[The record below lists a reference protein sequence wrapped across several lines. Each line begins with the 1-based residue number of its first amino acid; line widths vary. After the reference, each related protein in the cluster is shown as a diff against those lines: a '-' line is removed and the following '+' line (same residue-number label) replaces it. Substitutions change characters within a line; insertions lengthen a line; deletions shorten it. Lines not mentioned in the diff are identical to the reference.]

1 MFEIRWGDFLSKRIV
16 VALGGNAIKR
26 PEDRGTIE
34 EQLGAVFKT
43 CDELAKMIRE
53 GYKIVVTHGNGP
65 QVGALLIQNEEAK
78 EKAPQMPLDVC
89 GAESQAFIG
98 YMIQQTLRN
107 KLKKIGISKDIATV
121 ITQVKVD
128 PDDPAFEKPTKPVG
142 PFYTEEQAEKLRREK
157 GYVIRKIEKKR
168 YRRVVPSPEPKS
180 IVEIG
185 AIQKLV
191 EADGIVIASGGGGV
205 PVVERDD
212 GTLQGVEAVIDKDLA
227 GEILAQEIRADIM
240 LFLTN
245 VQGVAINYGKPG
257 QRFLDRMTVEEAKDY
272 LVQGEFPPGTMGP
285 KMEAAIRFLESGGE
299 KAVVSSLE
307 DAFEALEGRAGT
319 TITR

>member
-1 MFEIRWGDFLSKRIV
+1 MSKRIV
-16 VALGGNAIKR
+16 VALGGNAIKG
-26 PEDRGTIE
+26 PEDRGTVE
-34 EQLGAVFKT
+34 EQLDAVSKT
-43 CDELAKMIRE
+43 CDDLVKMIRE
-53 GYKIVVTHGNGP
+53 GHKIVITHGNGP

-78 EKAPQMPLDVC
+78 DKVPQMPLDVC
-89 GAESQAFIG
+89 GAESQALIG

-128 PDDPAFEKPTKPVG
+128 PDDPAFGKPTKPVG

-191 EADGIVIASGGGGV
+191 EASVIVIASGGGGV

-212 GTLQGVEAVIDKDLA
+212 GRLEGVEAVIDKDLA
-227 GEILAQEIRADIM
+227 GEILAREIKAEIM

-257 QRFLDRMTVEEAKDY
+257 QRFLDRMTLEEAENY
-272 LVQGEFPPGTMGP
+272 LIQGEFPPGTMGP
-285 KMEAAIRFLESGGE
+285 KIEAAIRFLESGGE
-299 KAVVSSLE
+299 KVVVSSLE
-307 DAFEALEGRAGT
+307 DAFEALEGKAGT

>member
-1 MFEIRWGDFLSKRIV
+1 MKFDTVIFLSKRIV
-16 VALGGNAIKR
+16 VALGGNAIQK

-34 EQLGAVFKT
+34 EQLDALSKT

-53 GYKIVVTHGNGP
+53 GHKIVITHGNGP

-78 EKAPQMPLDVC
+78 EKVPQMPLDVC
-89 GAESQAFIG
+89 GAESQALIG

-107 KLKKIGISKDIATV
+107 KLKKIGINKDTATV

-128 PDDPAFEKPTKPVG
+128 PDDPAFENPTKPVG

-157 GYVIRKIEKKR
+157 GYVIRKIEKER

-180 IVEIG
+180 IVEID
-185 AIQKLV
+185 AIQRLV
-191 EADGIVIASGGGGV
+191 EAGVIVIASGGGGV

-212 GTLQGVEAVIDKDLA
+212 GRLEGVEAVIDKDLA
-227 GEILAQEIRADIM
+227 GEILAREIKADVM

-245 VQGVAINYGKPG
+245 VQGVAVNYSKAG
-257 QRFLDRMTVEEAKDY
+257 QRFLNRMTMEEAKSY
-272 LVQGEFPPGTMGP
+272 LREGEFPSGTMGP
-285 KMEAAIRFLESGGE
+285 KIEAAIKFLESGGE

-307 DAFEALEGRAGT
+307 DAFEALEGKVGT

>member
-1 MFEIRWGDFLSKRIV
+1 MSKRIV

-34 EQLGAVFKT
+34 EQLDAVSKT
-43 CDELAKMIRE
+43 CDELLKMIRK
-53 GYKIVVTHGNGP
+53 GHKIVITHGNGP
-65 QVGALLIQNEEAK
+65 QVGALLIQNEEAR
-78 EKAPQMPLDVC
+78 EKVPQMPLDVC
-89 GAESQAFIG
+89 GAESQALIG

-107 KLKKIGISKDIATV
+107 KLEKIGLVKDIATV

-142 PFYTEEQAEKLRREK
+142 PFYTEEQAEKLQREK
-157 GYVIRKIEKKR
+157 GYVIRKIEKER

-191 EADGIVIASGGGGV
+191 EVGVIVIASGGGGV

-227 GEILAQEIRADIM
+227 GEILAREIKADIM

-245 VQGVAINYGKPG
+245 IQGVAINYGKAG
-257 QRFLDRMTVEEAKDY
+257 QRYLDRMTLEEAKRY
-272 LVQGEFPPGTMGP
+272 LKEGEFPTGTMGP
-285 KMEAAIRFLESGGE
+285 KIEAAIRFLESGGE
-299 KAVVSSLE
+299 KAVVSPLE
-307 DAFEALEGRAGT
+307 NAFEALEGKAGT

>member
-1 MFEIRWGDFLSKRIV
+1 LSKKIV
-16 VALGGNAIKR
+16 VALGGNAIKS
-26 PEDRGTIE
+26 PEDKGTIE
-34 EQLGAVFKT
+34 EQLDAVSRT
-43 CDELAKMIRE
+43 CDELVKMIKK
-53 GYKIVVTHGNGP
+53 GHKVVITHGNGP
-65 QVGALLIQNEEAK
+65 QVGALLIQNEEARAK
-78 EKAPQMPLDVC
+78 VPQMPLDVC

-107 KLKKIGISKDIATV
+107 KLEEIGIRKDVATV

-128 PDDPAFEKPTKPVG
+128 PEDPAFEKPTKPIG
-142 PFYTEEQAEKLRREK
+142 PFYTERQAQTLRSTK
-157 GYVIRKIEKKR
+157 GYIIRKIEEGR

-191 EADGIVIASGGGGV
+191 DAGVVVIASGGGGV

-212 GTLQGVEAVIDKDLA
+212 RRLQGVEAVLDKDLA
-227 GEILAQEIRADIM
+227 SEILAQEIKADIM

-245 VQGVAINYGKPG
+245 VPGVAVNYSEPA
-257 QRFLDRMTVEEAKDY
+257 QRFLNRMTLEEARNY
-272 LVQGEFPPGTMGP
+272 LAKGEFPAGTMGP
-285 KMEAAIRFLESGGE
+285 KIRAAIRFLESGGE

-307 DAFEALEGRAGT
+307 DAFEALNDRAGT

>member
-1 MFEIRWGDFLSKRIV
+1 LSKKII

-26 PEDRGTIE
+26 PEDKGMIE
-34 EQLGAVFKT
+34 EQLDAVSRT
-43 CDELAKMIRE
+43 CDELVKMIKE
-53 GYKIVVTHGNGP
+53 GHKIVITHGNGP
-65 QVGALLIQNEEAK
+65 QVGALLIQNEEARAK
-78 EKAPQMPLDVC
+78 VPQMPLDVC

-107 KLKKIGISKDIATV
+107 KLEEIGIRKDVATV

-142 PFYTEEQAEKLRREK
+142 PFYTERQAEKLRREK
-157 GYVIRKIEKKR
+157 GYVIRRIEEGR

-180 IVEIG
+180 IVELG

-191 EADGIVIASGGGGV
+191 DAGVVVIASGGGGV
-205 PVVERDD
+205 PVVESEDRR
-212 GTLQGVEAVIDKDLA
+212 LQGVEAVIDKDLA
-227 GEILAQEIRADIM
+227 SEILAQEIKANIM

-245 VQGVAINYGKPG
+245 VRGVAVNYGKPA
-257 QRFLDRMTVEEAKDY
+257 QRFLDRMTLDEARSY
-272 LVQGEFPPGTMGP
+272 LAKGEFPAGTMGP
-285 KMEAAIRFLESGGE
+285 KIRAAIRFLESGGE
-299 KAVVSSLE
+299 KAVVSSLGE
-307 DAFEALEGRAGT
+307 AFEALNETAGT

>member
-1 MFEIRWGDFLSKRIV
+1 VLFLSKKII

-26 PEDRGTIE
+26 PEDKGMIE
-34 EQLGAVFKT
+34 EQLDAVSRT
-43 CDELAKMIRE
+43 CDELVKMIKE
-53 GYKIVVTHGNGP
+53 GHKIVITHGNGP
-65 QVGALLIQNEEAK
+65 QVGALLIQNEEARAK
-78 EKAPQMPLDVC
+78 VPQMPLDVC

-107 KLKKIGISKDIATV
+107 KLEEIGIRKDVATV

-142 PFYTEEQAEKLRREK
+142 PFYTERQAEKLRREK
-157 GYVIRKIEKKR
+157 GYVIRRIEEGR

-180 IVEIG
+180 IVELG

-191 EADGIVIASGGGGV
+191 DAGVVVIASGGGGV
-205 PVVERDD
+205 PVVESDD
-212 GTLQGVEAVIDKDLA
+212 RMLQGVEAVIDKDLA
-227 GEILAQEIRADIM
+227 SEILAQEIKANIM

-245 VQGVAINYGKPG
+245 VRGVAVNYGKPA
-257 QRFLDRMTVEEAKDY
+257 QRFLDRMTLDEARSY
-272 LVQGEFPPGTMGP
+272 LAKGEFPAGTMGP
-285 KMEAAIRFLESGGE
+285 KIRAAIRFLESGGE
-299 KAVVSSLE
+299 KAVVSSLGE
-307 DAFEALEGRAGT
+307 AFEALNETAGT

>member
-1 MFEIRWGDFLSKRIV
+1 MVLFLSKKII

-26 PEDRGTIE
+26 PEDKGMIE
-34 EQLGAVFKT
+34 EQLDAVSRT
-43 CDELAKMIRE
+43 CDELVKMIKE
-53 GYKIVVTHGNGP
+53 GHKIVITHGNGP
-65 QVGALLIQNEEAK
+65 QVGALLIQNEEARAK
-78 EKAPQMPLDVC
+78 VPQMPLDVC

-107 KLKKIGISKDIATV
+107 KLEEIGIRKDVATV

-142 PFYTEEQAEKLRREK
+142 PFYTERQAEKLRREK
-157 GYVIRKIEKKR
+157 GYVIRRIEEGR

-180 IVEIG
+180 IVELG

-191 EADGIVIASGGGGV
+191 DAGVVVIASGGGGV
-205 PVVERDD
+205 PVVESDD
-212 GTLQGVEAVIDKDLA
+212 RMLQGVEAVIDKDLA
-227 GEILAQEIRADIM
+227 SEILAQDIKANIM

-245 VQGVAINYGKPG
+245 VRGVAVNYGKPA
-257 QRFLDRMTVEEAKDY
+257 QRFLDRMTLDEARSY
-272 LVQGEFPPGTMGP
+272 LAKGEFPAGTMGP
-285 KMEAAIRFLESGGE
+285 KIRAAIRFLESGGE
-299 KAVVSSLE
+299 KAVVSSLGE
-307 DAFEALEGRAGT
+307 AFEALNETAGT

>member
-1 MFEIRWGDFLSKRIV
+1 VLFLSKKII

-26 PEDRGTIE
+26 PEDKGMIE
-34 EQLGAVFKT
+34 EQLDAVSRT
-43 CDELAKMIRE
+43 CDELVKMIKE
-53 GYKIVVTHGNGP
+53 GHKIVITHGNGP
-65 QVGALLIQNEEAK
+65 QVGALLIQNEEARAK
-78 EKAPQMPLDVC
+78 VPQMPLDVC

-107 KLKKIGISKDIATV
+107 KLEEIGIRKDVATV

-142 PFYTEEQAEKLRREK
+142 PFYTERQAEKLRREK
-157 GYVIRKIEKKR
+157 GYVIRRIEEGR

-180 IVEIG
+180 IVELG

-191 EADGIVIASGGGGV
+191 DAGVVVIASGGGGV
-205 PVVERDD
+205 PVVESDD
-212 GTLQGVEAVIDKDLA
+212 RMLQGVEAVIDKDLA
-227 GEILAQEIRADIM
+227 SEILAQDIKANIM

-245 VQGVAINYGKPG
+245 VRGVAVNYGKPA
-257 QRFLDRMTVEEAKDY
+257 QRFLDRMTLDEARSY
-272 LVQGEFPPGTMGP
+272 LAKGEFPAGTMGP
-285 KMEAAIRFLESGGE
+285 KIRAAIRFLESGGE
-299 KAVVSSLE
+299 KAVVSSLGE
-307 DAFEALEGRAGT
+307 AFEALNETAGT

>member
-1 MFEIRWGDFLSKRIV
+1 VFFLSKKIV

-34 EQLGAVFKT
+34 EQLDAVSRT
-43 CDELAKMIRE
+43 CDELVKMIND
-53 GYKIVVTHGNGP
+53 GHKVVITHGNGP
-65 QVGALLIQNEEAK
+65 QVGALLIQNEEARAK
-78 EKAPQMPLDVC
+78 VPQMPLDVC
-89 GAESQAFIG
+89 GAESQALIG

-107 KLKKIGISKDIATV
+107 KLEEIGISKDVATV

-128 PDDPAFEKPTKPVG
+128 PQDPAFEKPTKPIG
-142 PFYTEEQAEKLRREK
+142 PFYTERQAEKLRTEK
-157 GYVIRKIEKKR
+157 GHIIRKIEEGR

-185 AIQKLV
+185 TIQRLV
-191 EADGIVIASGGGGV
+191 DAGVVVIASGGGGV

-212 GTLQGVEAVIDKDLA
+212 RRLQGVEAVIDKDLA
-227 GEILAQEIRADIM
+227 SEILAREIKAEVM

-245 VQGVAINYGKPG
+245 VPGVAVNYGEPA
-257 QRFLDRMTVEEAKDY
+257 QRFLDRMTLEEARSY
-272 LVQGEFPPGTMGP
+272 LAKGEFPAGTMGP
-285 KMEAAIRFLESGGE
+285 KIRAAIRFLESGGE
-299 KAVVSSLE
+299 KAVVSSLGE
-307 DAFEALEGRAGT
+307 AFEALNETAGT

>member
-1 MFEIRWGDFLSKRIV
+1 MSKRIV

-26 PEDRGTIE
+26 PGDRGTIE
-34 EQLGAVFKT
+34 EQMDAVSKT
-43 CDELAKMIRE
+43 CDQLVKMIDE
-53 GYKIVVTHGNGP
+53 GHKVVLTHGNGP
-65 QVGALLIQNEEAK
+65 QVGALLIQNEEAR
-78 EKAPQMPLDVC
+78 EKVPQMPLDVC

-107 KLKKIGISKDIATV
+107 KLKKIGISEDVATV
-121 ITQVKVD
+121 ITQVKVN
-128 PDDPAFEKPTKPVG
+128 PDDPAFEDPSKPVG

-157 GYVIRKIEKKR
+157 GYAVRKIEEKR
-168 YRRVVPSPEPKS
+168 YRRVVPSPEPRG

-185 AIQKLV
+185 AIQKLA
-191 EADGIVIASGGGGV
+191 EAGVIVIASGGGGV

-212 GTLQGVEAVIDKDLA
+212 GRLEGVEAVIDKDLA
-227 GEILAQEIRADIM
+227 GEILAREIKAEIM

-245 VQGVAINYGKPG
+245 VQGVAVNYGKPG
-257 QRFLDRMTVEEAKDY
+257 QKFLDRMTLKEARSY
-272 LVQGEFPPGTMGP
+272 LIQGEFPPGTMGP
-285 KMEAAIRFLESGGE
+285 KIEAATRFLESGGE

-307 DAFEALEGRAGT
+307 DAYEALNGRAGT